1 MLHTVTTLD
10 AVDRSLLEALQKD
23 GRATVGEL
31 AERVSLA
38 CEVGRAKAAIGQPV
52 IDPAREAAVVSR
64 AAVLAREAGLPE
76 DDVRALYWRL
86 MAMSRRAQLEDLGA
100 AARVA

>member
-1 MLHTVTTLD
+1 MTPAICTLRED
-10 AVDRSLLEALQKD
+10 ITAVDARLIA
-23 GRATVGEL
+23 AL

>member
-1 MLHTVTTLD
+1 MTPAICQLRD
-10 AVDRSLLEALQKD
+10 DIEAVDARLIA
-23 GRATVGEL
+23 AL
-31 AERVSLA
+31 AERVALA
-38 CEVGRAKAAIGQPV
+38 CAVGREKAAIGQPV

-86 MAMSRRAQLEDLGA
+86 LAMSRRAQLEDLSA